1 MRSSNDGNLKTFDAN
16 DELISLSYH
25 EIDTGD
31 FCKNVDPARDIAELN
46 NRSRFRE
53 ILFCESRKRRAK
65 LNQGPP
71 NTVGVFVRTLDPQID
86 VASRARK
93 PMSSNCIRS
102 NEHELNFLVAK
113 RGQYVA
119 EV

>member
-1 MRSSNDGNLKTFDAN
+1 VRSSNDGNLEAFDAN

-25 EIDTGD
+25 EIDTRD
-31 FCKNVDPARDIAELN
+31 LCKNVDPARDIAQLN
-46 NRSRFRE
+46 NCSGLRE
-53 ILFCESRKRRAK
+53 ILFCEIRKRGAK

-71 NTVGVFVRTLDPQID
+71 NTVGVVVRTLDPQIN
-86 VASRARK
+86 VASGARK